1 MPAATQGV
9 AEADQVAER
18 EIPKSERERVFY
30 AEQALY
36 AVSPFNLW
44 ITTAL
49 LYAAMIATFVLAA
62 FADHVPLAVPWAP
75 GAPSLD
81 DSFRVALILPLI
93 VCSVLGLQR
102 YSRLSELRDA
112 ADFARAL
119 KPGAHWEPA
128 FPMRQ
133 LRVVTAIGLVVGLA
147 AVAIAA
153 AQAPMESR
161 PASFAWFAL
170 VAAVLAA
177 LFFRGVVLTRSAASH
192 TREVI
197 ETHLNIDLLR
207 IERLYPWGRAA
218 VRTSLIWF
226 TVCASTLLL
235 FASTGFT
242 LYTAVLLVA
251 CAAMGLWVFIGAMS
265 LMHHQICLT
274 KAAEL
279 DGLRDQIAALRGRLT
294 TDKAAAAQL
303 QSLLAYEARIAAA
316 PEWPF
321 DQTMLMRVGVSSL
334 ILTVPWF
341 GQAFAGALVTRFGG
355 G

>member
-1 MPAATQGV
+1 MVEHATAQG
-9 AEADQVAER
+9 AER
-18 EIPKSERERVFY
+18 DRVLY

-36 AVSPFNLW
+36 VRSPFNLW

-49 LYAAMIATFVLAA
+49 LYAAMIGTFALAA
-62 FADHVPLAVPWAP
+62 AIDGVSISGPRGY

-81 DSFRVALILPLI
+81 EGVRVALILPLI

-102 YSRLSELRDA
+102 YSRLGELRDA
-112 ADFARAL
+112 AAFAQAL
-119 KPGAHWEPA
+119 TPGVRWEPP
-128 FPMRQ
+128 FSMRR
-133 LRVVTAIGLVVGLA
+133 LRVATAIGVAAGLA
-147 AVAIAA
+147 AVAFAV
-153 AQAPMESR
+153 AQGASPIR
-161 PASFAWFAL
+161 PATTIWFAT
-170 VAAVLAA
+170 VAALLAA
-177 LFFRGVVLTRSAASH
+177 LFFRGVVLTRAGAQH

-197 ETHLNIDLLR
+197 EKHLEIDLLR
-207 IERLYPWGRAA
+207 IERLYPWGRSA

-242 LYTAVLLVA
+242 LYTAALLVA
-251 CAAMGLWVFIGAMS
+251 CAVMGLWVFIGAMS
-265 LMHHQICLT
+265 QMHRQICLA

-279 DGLRDQIAALRGRLT
+279 DSLRSEITGLRARLAA
-294 TDKAAAAQL
+294 DKAAAAQL

-341 GQAFAGALVTRFGG
+341 GQAFAGVVVSHLGG
-355 G
+355 